1 MVSFKDNSLAKRF
14 LKLYRLKGC
23 LPQTSRTMGGQNN
36 ASSPSFESEGK
47 DNKLQIFTTRHH
59 FLSLTIAFT
68 AFHIK
73 LSWPGHYAIA
83 SLGHIGLVDLRMT
96 K

>member
-59 FLSLTIAFT
+59 FLSLTIVFT
-68 AFHIK
+68 AFQIK
-73 LSWPGHYAIA
+73 PS
-83 SLGHIGLVDLRMT
+83 
-96 K
+96 